1 MFSNSP
7 KPVGGAVPKRRR
19 SWARPLLIAAAAYV
33 LLVAIQ
39 GRTDQQIGAALAALA
54 KPGDIVMLSSETC
67 AYCKSASRFMTQHQI
82 PFSEC
87 FIETDAA
94 CAESYRAQQSPG
106 TPTLLVRGQ
115 RLVGFDPERIAKVLG
130 GA

>member
-1 MFSNSP
+1 MS
-7 KPVGGAVPKRRR
+7 GRR
-19 SWARPLLIAAAAYV
+19 WIRPLLIAAAAYV
-33 LLVAIQ
+33 VLLTVQ
-39 GRTDQQIGAALAALA
+39 SRTDKQAGAALAALA

-67 AYCKSASRFMTQHQI
+67 GYCKTASRFMTEHRI

-87 FIETDAA
+87 FIEIDAA

-115 RLVGFDPERIAKVLG
+115 RLVGFDPASVAKALRGV
-130 GA
+130 

>member
-1 MFSNSP
+1 MTI
-7 KPVGGAVPKRRR
+7 RR
-19 SWARPLLIAAAAYV
+19 WFRPLLIAAAAYV
-33 LLVAIQ
+33 VLLAMQ
-39 GRTDQQIGAALAALA
+39 SRTDKQVGVALAALA

-67 AYCKSASRFMTQHQI
+67 GYCQTASRFMTEHRI

-115 RLVGFDPERIAKVLG
+115 RLVGFDAEQIANVLG
-130 GA
+130 GG

>member
-1 MFSNSP
+1 MP
-7 KPVGGAVPKRRR
+7 GPRWIRV
-19 SWARPLLIAAAAYV
+19 LLIAAAAYV

-39 GRTDQQIGAALAALA
+39 SRTDKQAGAALAALA

-67 AYCKSASRFMTQHQI
+67 GYCKTASRFMTEHRI

-87 FIETDAA
+87 FVETDAA

-106 TPTLLVRGQ
+106 TPTLLVRGERQ
-115 RLVGFDPERIAKVLG
+115 VGFDVARVTKALG
-130 GA
+130 GG

>member
-1 MFSNSP
+1 MNESRLMW
-7 KPVGGAVPKRRR
+7 ARR
-19 SWARPLLIAAAAYV
+19 WIRPLLIAAAAYV
-33 LLVAIQ
+33 VLLAMQ
-39 GRTDQQIGAALAALA
+39 SRTDKQAGVALAALA

-67 AYCKSASRFMTQHQI
+67 GYCQTANRFMTEHRI

-106 TPTLLVRGQ
+106 TPMLLVRGE
-115 RLVGFDPERIAKVLG
+115 RLVGFDAASVVKALG
-130 GA
+130 GS

>member
-1 MFSNSP
+1 MP
-7 KPVGGAVPKRRR
+7 IEPTPTPALVTPLRRR
-19 SWARPLLIAAAAYV
+19 SWLRPLLIALAAWVV
-33 LLVAIQ
+33 LQSWQSYSDRKSGV
-39 GRTDQQIGAALAALA
+39 ALAALA

-67 AYCKSASRFMTQHQI
+67 AYCKSASRFMTEHRI

-87 FIETDAA
+87 VIETDAA
-94 CAESYRAQQSPG
+94 CAERYRAQQAPG

-130 GA
+130 G